1 MVVGILRGFICEGNI
16 VRIGDEDYLDTNKIL
31 VEEVKEDLSVDIV
44 DSLRDVEV
52 KEEKVEEVDLEII
65 GVDVVMNV
73 KIEDK

>member
-1 MVVGILRGFICEGNI
+1 MVVGISRGFIREGNI

-44 DSLRDVEV
+44 DSSRDVEV

-73 KIEDK
+73 KIEDE

>member
-1 MVVGILRGFICEGNI
+1 MVGILRGFICEGNI
-16 VRIGDEDYLDTNKIL
+16 VRIGDEDYLDMNKIL

-44 DSLRDVEV
+44 DSSRDVEV

-73 KIEDK
+73 KIEDE